1 MALAELEV
9 FPKQASHGRGSV
21 TASVHAAMHD
31 GRRNSVDQ
39 RKVPETGLRVSSAQ
53 DHDFDSESTTKYS
66 MKPAADPELKQRK
79 SMLEIY
85 DTNGSGTIVAATVA
99 LSVENRKNTIPE
111 NSNSRSSYNRRQG
124 ETVLSDEERESR
136 LRPTT
141 DLRAAK
147 SNMFLEMLL
156 ESI

>member
-66 MKPAADPELKQRK
+66 MKADPELKQRK

-85 DTNGSGTIVAATVA
+85 GTNGGGTIVAI
-99 LSVENRKNTIPE
+99 SVENSKNTIPE